1 MEQMQIPRTYKVIA
15 WILCVCLVI
24 TLVPEI
30 AFAKES
36 AAEKPSPAAAEQ
48 QTSASKEDVEVTEKD
63 VIEEEK
69 TTDTTTYDL
78 GGGEKMT
85 VFHGGEVRYED
96 EKGELVDYDPSLVKI
111 KDGEKTEQNQSL
123 EDYAYENKEGDKKQY
138 LPKTLSEETPV
149 LMEYKDYRIE
159 FAPTDQS
166 LAQTGVDQEP
176 VEIQKEIIPTAYEQE
191 AALPVD
197 AVYGEGSKAATLAY
211 TSSEHGVKETL
222 TLEKK
227 PENNVFTYKI
237 KLKGMTAR
245 KNVTDEG
252 ITYYDQKTGEIAG
265 YITAPWMN
273 DASGKAYSE
282 AITYDLEPFGGEGE
296 YLLIMTIDEDY
307 LSDPGRQYPVTID
320 PSNTWQGSAEVKDA
334 YVISGSKYSNTN
346 FYESGTKVMPA
357 GKNSTGTHR
366 TFIKFTDL
374 TKIVK
379 NQSVTSAKLTVWETG
394 SGASKQKVGVRRI
407 KESWSLGS
415 VTWKKRP
422 AITGAIDT
430 ITTKKTAKS
439 AHSFN
444 VLSFVKG
451 LAAGSFSN
459 YGLAINNET
468 SSPSYACFYGSRTS
482 SSSYRPKLVCTYY
495 SKPTTA
501 TSASISPASVKT
513 STAAKIYYGGITS
526 TGLNRVEYRVDRVT
540 CGTARAAYWGY
551 TSARKAGSG
560 MVLPSLPSG
569 CYQFYVRGV
578 NNAGTAGAERGTNV
592 VHVDNVSPTLGSIS
606 LTNTA
611 GTSIHGTH
619 TNETNPKID
628 FSGVTDTHINASCLT
643 YAIAKAGETPVYK
656 APASLSISSAKPYS
670 GSFRLTATDQALA
683 TGAYTIYVKATDTL
697 GNETIKQLSYLKD
710 VSKPTG
716 SIKVTEAG
724 TGQEIEVMHDT
735 VNIIAELNSTGSK
748 IKTSSLKLYKLSKT
762 IGEDGTESVT
772 EAENASAEIFT
783 NVTTTKEKDTANGD
797 LDTSA
802 HKNGN
807 YRLKLELEDIV
818 GYKNTITKDIRILNP
833 IGAPSVSAEPTNTGT
848 AEVAWSFEKAKG
860 LKAVQYKVGQEGE
873 WKKGCDASA
882 EEKEGTFDAVLPDE
896 DGIHR
901 IYVRGLDE
909 DGEVGKETVINCL
922 YDRGPP
928 TVVLKDFAQGYL
940 KGTITDAY
948 DLGWKLFIK
957 EKEAEDTAY
966 ELLFEKNN
974 KIEDANIEF
983 IDLSV
988 DKYTEGTEYTV
999 KVEATDRAGNRAEKT
1014 LDIYKA
1020 ATGTSAKMIEAAFRI
1035 QRPDYQSYNTKELL
1049 LPTSTESLRLKKK
1062 ESEPWP
1068 QGTTDW
1074 YINNKFVGSGETYSD
1089 DFSTAAKDG
1098 KNAKYEEG
1106 KPYPVLAVHR
1116 TESGKRFYSSN
1127 VVRNGIL
1134 QEVKLSGQESSDAAI
1149 TKELTFGGKAVSLR
1163 IAENWRLGQ
1172 AEGVTYALKTG
1183 DHEFTAI
1190 QPDKTYTVAELF
1202 EGMAYAENATL
1213 QIDPGSSTSMADIN
1227 VELDIL
1233 APETEEH
1240 FRLSSIENYRPEKVS
1255 VSDKINYKTY
1265 IKWENKIT
1273 EDTPE
1278 NICYEVYRGTEKD
1291 FVPSPSNLA
1300 ATDIR
1305 AGYFTEM
1312 NVNYRGNFYYKVRA
1326 VKKSK
1331 EQTAASSYSDQ
1342 VYSRVVDGNEYT
1354 KRMGVKEYWEFAE
1367 IESPAGDISIEKSM
1381 GNLVFSQ
1388 TDAEI
1393 PNEQLEVELS
1403 RTYNSQSTAKSAF
1416 GVGWSH
1422 DFDMELLNICKGNE
1436 LNYDNVVL
1444 KDGSGTI
1451 YHFIKQADGSYSS
1464 SLGKYINLKKEEK
1477 SEDVK
1482 LPERK
1487 AGIAGADEKKTVTVK
1502 SSFTMETKDDLE
1514 YRFNSGG
1521 QLVYM
1526 QEPNGNFL
1534 LFEYEPEKGLLSK
1547 AVTSKNLAMEFAY
1560 NNQKGQDP
1568 LTVKTLTLPDKS
1580 TVEYHYEGDPAE
1592 ENVRLTEAVVR
1603 SGNEEISYRYGYDTS
1618 EVPNVDKIYDA
1629 EGNLYEIEYDAEDRA
1644 SEARYPDGDAVRLTY
1659 GQETAAAAGV
1669 TAEEAISVENLGLTT
1684 STTTSKVTKGEV
1696 VSSEKD
1702 TFNGYGNCIKSVDAE
1717 GYVTT
1722 YTYQNHLLH
1731 QTTTE
1736 VDSHY
1741 VDAEGYVKATTPK
1754 KRKTETTTYDKEE
1767 NEQTEKEED
1776 GSVTSYEY
1784 DENAGPYTDDLP
1796 VKETEVDGD
1805 GKPVF
1810 DLTYQYDE
1818 LGNETR
1824 EYDAVS
1830 DTTTVTE
1837 YYQQDGKT
1845 KLKGEVKKET
1855 EYLGTPESGKIQSST
1870 TYEYLY
1876 GEDGSKTE
1884 KTTQT
1889 CGDTTITTTAVYDNM
1904 GREIS
1909 STDSRGKKTDNE
1921 YDGFGR
1927 LIKTIY
1933 TDGDIVTRV
1942 TKEYDKNGALRKET
1956 AEDGTVTEYT
1966 YDNMN
1971 RVISRTV
1978 TKGGF
1983 SKTWTTGYDYATV
1996 DIHTGKGPSDTVRVK
2011 NAFVTTER
2019 NPDGEITSQ
2028 SYQDHLGRNVR
2039 ELENGIYVDMTY
2051 DGQGNVLTQYEL
2063 GAEQTDD
2070 KGLLTMFIYDDAGN
2084 KTHTVLN
2091 PTYDADK
2098 GFYTRGEAIVQA
2110 STYDKSGNETSSTDG
2125 EGNTTKF
2132 TYDEEGN
2139 ITSATLPDGTTT
2151 KYEYDKVNADGTT
2164 SDFTIDP
2171 LGRKSEVKKDEG
2183 DLEVEVAD
2191 LGKNAPDPIKT
2202 RYQYDA
2208 KENVTRETDS
2218 EGNYRTYVYDGR
2230 DRKVAAN
2237 YFDKSGKQTLKTTY
2251 EYDIS
2256 DNVTL
2261 MCDYTVENGKEILLR
2276 YTKYSYDSLKRLVGM
2291 AELDGPAV
2299 PTAEEIEKHML
2310 RYTYDIDDNLTAID
2324 YPDTGSKVKG
2334 LRFTYNQHKWL
2345 TAVHADTGGLL
2356 DEKVRDYVY
2365 GNDGKLLQIK
2375 DYKGVLSGGLGYI
2388 QRDYTYDAFER
2399 PTGMEYKDS
2408 DNFSAAR
2415 ESYAYT
2421 YDKNNN
2427 ILTERIINGYPEKAE
2442 EKTDQLR
2449 AHTYDSLGRLTST
2462 TITDNGSGKA
2472 QNIAYEYDDAGN
2484 RVKEIKDGIVT
2495 DYDYNDFNQL
2505 ASSQKT
2511 QGEEKLSEKTY
2522 AYDKNGNQLSET
2534 DKITGESR
2542 SMTYDAAGSLGRLV
2556 VKKGNTIELTQ
2567 ENLYNG
2573 NGQRI
2578 QKTEADRTTRYY
2590 YQGSSVLYT
2599 RDGMNALT
2607 SQNLLGTGDNVIA
2620 TTRGAGDA
2628 ESYYIYNKDVRESTS
2643 NVLDDCGQ
2651 SQVSYE
2657 YDDFGETKV
2666 KGNQDFY
2673 NEICYTGGIHD
2684 ASTGLYYLN
2693 ARYYDPENANFLS
2706 QDTYRGEKDDP
2717 ESLNLYAY
2725 CNNNPASYTDPT
2737 GHFPWVVAGI
2747 WAYRGIKAAYKGYK
2761 VYKKAKKVY
2770 KAAKTV
2776 KKTYRAAKTYRK
2788 ASSTYRSA
2796 RRTYKTYKKVK
2807 RTYSK
2812 PKVT

>member
-1 MEQMQIPRTYKVIA
+1 M
-15 WILCVCLVI
+15 
-24 TLVPEI
+24 
-30 AFAKES
+30 
-36 AAEKPSPAAAEQ
+36 
-48 QTSASKEDVEVTEKD
+48 
-63 VIEEEK
+63 
-69 TTDTTTYDL
+69 
-78 GGGEKMT
+78 
-85 VFHGGEVRYED
+85 
-96 EKGELVDYDPSLVKI
+96 
-111 KDGEKTEQNQSL
+111 
-123 EDYAYENKEGDKKQY
+123 
-138 LPKTLSEETPV
+138 
-149 LMEYKDYRIE
+149 
-159 FAPTDQS
+159 
-166 LAQTGVDQEP
+166 
-176 VEIQKEIIPTAYEQE
+176 
-191 AALPVD
+191 
-197 AVYGEGSKAATLAY
+197 
-211 TSSEHGVKETL
+211 
-222 TLEKK
+222 
-227 PENNVFTYKI
+227 
-237 KLKGMTAR
+237 
-245 KNVTDEG
+245 
-252 ITYYDQKTGEIAG
+252 
-265 YITAPWMN
+265 
-273 DASGKAYSE
+273 
-282 AITYDLEPFGGEGE
+282 
-296 YLLIMTIDEDY
+296 
-307 LSDPGRQYPVTID
+307 
-320 PSNTWQGSAEVKDA
+320 
-334 YVISGSKYSNTN
+334 
-346 FYESGTKVMPA
+346 
-357 GKNSTGTHR
+357 
-366 TFIKFTDL
+366 
-374 TKIVK
+374 
-379 NQSVTSAKLTVWETG
+379 
-394 SGASKQKVGVRRI
+394 
-407 KESWSLGS
+407 
-415 VTWKKRP
+415 
-422 AITGAIDT
+422 
-430 ITTKKTAKS
+430 
-439 AHSFN
+439 
-444 VLSFVKG
+444 
-451 LAAGSFSN
+451 
-459 YGLAINNET
+459 
-468 SSPSYACFYGSRTS
+468 
-482 SSSYRPKLVCTYY
+482 
-495 SKPTTA
+495 
-501 TSASISPASVKT
+501 
-513 STAAKIYYGGITS
+513 
-526 TGLNRVEYRVDRVT
+526 
-540 CGTARAAYWGY
+540 
-551 TSARKAGSG
+551 
-560 MVLPSLPSG
+560 
-569 CYQFYVRGV
+569 
-578 NNAGTAGAERGTNV
+578 
-592 VHVDNVSPTLGSIS
+592 
-606 LTNTA
+606 
-611 GTSIHGTH
+611 
-619 TNETNPKID
+619 
-628 FSGVTDTHINASCLT
+628 
-643 YAIAKAGETPVYK
+643 
-656 APASLSISSAKPYS
+656 
-670 GSFRLTATDQALA
+670 
-683 TGAYTIYVKATDTL
+683 
-697 GNETIKQLSYLKD
+697 
-710 VSKPTG
+710 
-716 SIKVTEAG
+716 
-724 TGQEIEVMHDT
+724 
-735 VNIIAELNSTGSK
+735 
-748 IKTSSLKLYKLSKT
+748 
-762 IGEDGTESVT
+762 
-772 EAENASAEIFT
+772 
-783 NVTTTKEKDTANGD
+783 
-797 LDTSA
+797 
-802 HKNGN
+802 
-807 YRLKLELEDIV
+807 
-818 GYKNTITKDIRILNP
+818 
-833 IGAPSVSAEPTNTGT
+833 
-848 AEVAWSFEKAKG
+848 
-860 LKAVQYKVGQEGE
+860 
-873 WKKGCDASA
+873 
-882 EEKEGTFDAVLPDE
+882 
-896 DGIHR
+896 
-901 IYVRGLDE
+901 
-909 DGEVGKETVINCL
+909 
-922 YDRGPP
+922 
-928 TVVLKDFAQGYL
+928 
-940 KGTITDAY
+940 
-948 DLGWKLFIK
+948 
-957 EKEAEDTAY
+957 
-966 ELLFEKNN
+966 
-974 KIEDANIEF
+974 
-983 IDLSV
+983 
-988 DKYTEGTEYTV
+988 
-999 KVEATDRAGNRAEKT
+999 
-1014 LDIYKA
+1014 
-1020 ATGTSAKMIEAAFRI
+1020 
-1035 QRPDYQSYNTKELL
+1035 
-1049 LPTSTESLRLKKK
+1049 
-1062 ESEPWP
+1062 
-1068 QGTTDW
+1068 
-1074 YINNKFVGSGETYSD
+1074 
-1089 DFSTAAKDG
+1089 
-1098 KNAKYEEG
+1098 
-1106 KPYPVLAVHR
+1106 
-1116 TESGKRFYSSN
+1116 
-1127 VVRNGIL
+1127 
-1134 QEVKLSGQESSDAAI
+1134 
-1149 TKELTFGGKAVSLR
+1149 
-1163 IAENWRLGQ
+1163 
-1172 AEGVTYALKTG
+1172 
-1183 DHEFTAI
+1183 
-1190 QPDKTYTVAELF
+1190 
-1202 EGMAYAENATL
+1202 
-1213 QIDPGSSTSMADIN
+1213 
-1227 VELDIL
+1227 
-1233 APETEEH
+1233 
-1240 FRLSSIENYRPEKVS
+1240 
-1255 VSDKINYKTY
+1255 
-1265 IKWENKIT
+1265 
-1273 EDTPE
+1273 
-1278 NICYEVYRGTEKD
+1278 
-1291 FVPSPSNLA
+1291 
-1300 ATDIR
+1300 
-1305 AGYFTEM
+1305 
-1312 NVNYRGNFYYKVRA
+1312 
-1326 VKKSK
+1326 
-1331 EQTAASSYSDQ
+1331 
-1342 VYSRVVDGNEYT
+1342 
-1354 KRMGVKEYWEFAE
+1354 
-1367 IESPAGDISIEKSM
+1367 
-1381 GNLVFSQ
+1381 
-1388 TDAEI
+1388 
-1393 PNEQLEVELS
+1393 
-1403 RTYNSQSTAKSAF
+1403 
-1416 GVGWSH
+1416 
-1422 DFDMELLNICKGNE
+1422 
-1436 LNYDNVVL
+1436 
-1444 KDGSGTI
+1444 
-1451 YHFIKQADGSYSS
+1451 
-1464 SLGKYINLKKEEK
+1464 
-1477 SEDVK
+1477 
-1482 LPERK
+1482 
-1487 AGIAGADEKKTVTVK
+1487 
-1502 SSFTMETKDDLE
+1502 
-1514 YRFNSGG
+1514 
-1521 QLVYM
+1521 
-1526 QEPNGNFL
+1526 
-1534 LFEYEPEKGLLSK
+1534 
-1547 AVTSKNLAMEFAY
+1547 
-1560 NNQKGQDP
+1560 
-1568 LTVKTLTLPDKS
+1568 
-1580 TVEYHYEGDPAE
+1580 
-1592 ENVRLTEAVVR
+1592 
-1603 SGNEEISYRYGYDTS
+1603 
-1618 EVPNVDKIYDA
+1618 
-1629 EGNLYEIEYDAEDRA
+1629 
-1644 SEARYPDGDAVRLTY
+1644 
-1659 GQETAAAAGV
+1659 
-1669 TAEEAISVENLGLTT
+1669 
-1684 STTTSKVTKGEV
+1684 
-1696 VSSEKD
+1696 
-1702 TFNGYGNCIKSVDAE
+1702 
-1717 GYVTT
+1717 
-1722 YTYQNHLLH
+1722 
-1731 QTTTE
+1731 
-1736 VDSHY
+1736 
-1741 VDAEGYVKATTPK
+1741 
-1754 KRKTETTTYDKEE
+1754 
-1767 NEQTEKEED
+1767 
-1776 GSVTSYEY
+1776 
-1784 DENAGPYTDDLP
+1784 
-1796 VKETEVDGD
+1796 
-1805 GKPVF
+1805 
-1810 DLTYQYDE
+1810 
-1818 LGNETR
+1818 
-1824 EYDAVS
+1824 
-1830 DTTTVTE
+1830 
-1837 YYQQDGKT
+1837 
-1845 KLKGEVKKET
+1845 
-1855 EYLGTPESGKIQSST
+1855 
-1870 TYEYLY
+1870 
-1876 GEDGSKTE
+1876 
-1884 KTTQT
+1884 
-1889 CGDTTITTTAVYDNM
+1889 
-1904 GREIS
+1904 
-1909 STDSRGKKTDNE
+1909 
-1921 YDGFGR
+1921 
-1927 LIKTIY
+1927 
-1933 TDGDIVTRV
+1933 

-2812 PKVT
+2812 PKVTKRWKRTVKKSSKPSRAKAAKKVTKKKVVKPKTKVVKASKGRKTAGCFVAGTKISTEKGFVPIEKIKEGDRVWAEDPNTGEKALKKVKKIFVREKDSLIRLAINGEVIETTEEHPFWIKDQGWIPAGSLKEGDLTKLQSGEYVPIESYEVVILDEPITVHNFHVEDLECYYVSGQRVLVHNNKSCAKEETARKLLEKKVRGSVHSEFPEQWKEKTLTEITKAAKKGDKSAQKARKLLTDKRFRKGDNRKKGK